1 MAALI
6 SGGVALAPTI
16 ELDRR
21 QEGLYGARSRSR
33 RDKDRGGSEKGRS
46 SNGSAFYE
54 CSGGVEGGQWEVA
67 TRRGEAGDRRRGW
80 AAQGGRHRPRARTH
94 DRVRQ
99 GRRVGPGYSFGD
111 G

>member
-1 MAALI
+1 MAAPI

-33 RDKDRGGSEKGRS
+33 RDKDRGGSEKGRN

-54 CSGGVEGGQWEVA
+54 CSGGVEGGGGSGRWP
-67 TRRGEAGDRRRGW
+67 RGGERLGTGAAVGRRR
-80 AAQGGRHRPRARTH
+80 AADTDLEPARAIA
-94 DRVRQ
+94 
-99 GRRVGPGYSFGD
+99 
-111 G
+111 